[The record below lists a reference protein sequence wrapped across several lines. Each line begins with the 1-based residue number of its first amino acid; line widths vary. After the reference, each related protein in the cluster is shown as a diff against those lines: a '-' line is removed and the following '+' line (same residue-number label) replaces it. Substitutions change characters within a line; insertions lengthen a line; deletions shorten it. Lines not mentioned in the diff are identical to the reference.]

1 MADTDPTKA
10 SSIYDFT
17 AKDSFGNDVSLEK
30 YKGNVVLVVN
40 IASQCGLTKTNY
52 AKLTELKNKYYDKG
66 TKLYLFVFIYCSNNL
81 NIYLISL
88 Y

>member
-1 MADTDPTKA
+1 MAATDPTKA

-17 AKDSFGNDVSLEK
+17 AKDSFGNDVSLDK
-30 YKGNVVLVVN
+30 YKGHVVLVVN

-66 TKLYLFVFIYCSNNL
+66 KLGKKNYH
-81 NIYLISL
+81 
-88 Y
+88 